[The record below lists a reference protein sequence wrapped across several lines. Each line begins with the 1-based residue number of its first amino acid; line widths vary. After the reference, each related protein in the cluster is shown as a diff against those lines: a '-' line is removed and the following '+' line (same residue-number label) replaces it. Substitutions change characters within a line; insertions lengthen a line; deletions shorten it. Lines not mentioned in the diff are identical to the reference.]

1 LLSTINPHFQIHY
14 PSVQRSFVINGT
26 TCNGFFLVA
35 HLGHGTWLTLRP
47 LVVNEV
53 LPWVNQ
59 WGRKKD
65 LAGYFS
71 YDLPVAFDSGLG
83 PDDA

>member
-1 LLSTINPHFQIHY
+1 
-14 PSVQRSFVINGT
+14 
-26 TCNGFFLVA
+26 
-35 HLGHGTWLTLRP
+35 
-47 LVVNEV
+47 VNEV